1 MLQGLAWADEISSSD
16 AGRAWRTLSALGAAD
31 WLDEKY
37 KIPRDSAQKLYCEL
51 ASMPEYALSE
61 ADRIR
66 MREEVA
72 GSGNC
77 LYAVVAAR
85 RYILTATM
93 VYQHQVGSKLRPDT
107 SVPASVFSWGGG
119 PQGHV
124 RYSSADEIAPPV
136 ITREDIAGLRAR
148 GYSLLDEG
156 AWNRIIALLRNMHMN
171 KERISDAERLR
182 REIFAATPEELMSG
196 GLDGLLY
203 SRERTP

>member
-1 MLQGLAWADEISSSD
+1 MLQGLAWADEVSSGD
-16 AGRAWRTLSALGAAD
+16 ANRAWRTLSAVGAAD
-31 WLDEKY
+31 WLDQKY
-37 KIPRDSAQKLYCEL
+37 KIPQSSAQKLYREL
-51 ASMPEYALSE
+51 ASMPEYALSG

-77 LYAVVAAR
+77 LYAAVAAR

-107 SVPASVFSWGGG
+107 SEYASVFSFGGMPSR
-119 PQGHV
+119 PQKMT
-124 RYSSADEIAPPV
+124 ADEIAPPV
-136 ITREDIAGLRAR
+136 ITREDVAGLRAR

-171 KERISDAERLR
+171 KKRISDAERLR

-196 GLDGLLY
+196 ALDGLLC